1 MAIIFGIVSQV
12 GDAVESMIK
21 REIGIKDSGSILQGH
36 GGMLDRMDSLI
47 LASPFFYIFLKLV
60 T

>member
-47 LASPFFYIFLKLV
+47 LAGPFFYIFLKLV